1 MGGTSN
7 APAGLDSASSH
18 LEATMLPV
26 GPVLRRRTVLGL
38 AMIAALAASA
48 PAPVRAQSDYPSR
61 PITLIVPFPA
71 GGQSDLVARL
81 VTSKMIPKLGQQI
94 VVENRGGAGGN
105 IAAGAAA
112 KAEPD
117 GYTLFLGF
125 VGTHGMNSALY
136 KKLPYDP
143 VKDFAPISL
152 LNITPLVLVV
162 HPDFPARSVQELIDL
177 AKADPGKYSYA
188 SSGNGTPLH
197 LSAELLKLMAGI
209 DLVHVPYK
217 GAAPALIDVIGGH
230 VPLMFDNLPPSLE
243 HIRSG
248 KLRALGVTT
257 KDRASSVPELPTIAE
272 TVPGYE
278 TYSWNAL
285 FAPAGTPRPII
296 DRLNAAAL
304 AALADPEVTAKLK
317 ELSIESVGSTPE
329 ELAAHVQ
336 AELAKWGPVVRST
349 GAQL

>member
-1 MGGTSN
+1 MSPSGS
-7 APAGLDSASSH
+7 L
-18 LEATMLPV
+18 
-26 GPVLRRRTVLGL
+26 LRRRTVLALG
-38 AMIAALAASA
+38 AAVALAAGMPP
-48 PAPVRAQSDYPSR
+48 PAGAQDDYPNR
-61 PITLIVPFPA
+61 LITLIVPFPA

-81 VTSKMIPKLGQQI
+81 VTSKMVGKLGQQI

-105 IAAGAAA
+105 IAAGSAAR
-112 KAEPD
+112 AEPD

-125 VGTHGMNSALY
+125 VGTHGMNPALY

-152 LNITPLVLVV
+152 LNTTPLVLVV
-162 HPDFPARSVQELIDL
+162 NPDFPAKSVQELIDL
-177 AKADPGKYSYA
+177 AKANPGQYSYA
-188 SSGNGTPLH
+188 SSGNGTPIH
-197 LSAELLKLMAGI
+197 LSGELFKSMAGV

-217 GAAPALIDVIGGH
+217 GAAPALVDVVAGH

-257 KDRASSVPELPTIAE
+257 KERVPFVPELPTIAE
-272 TVPGYE
+272 TLPGYE

-285 FAPAGTPRPII
+285 FAPAGTPKPII

-304 AALADPEVTAKLK
+304 AALADPGIAARLK
-317 ELSIESVGSTPE
+317 DLSTTVVGSTPE
-329 ELAAHVQ
+329 QLAAHVQ
-336 AELAKWGPVVRST
+336 AELTKWAPVVKAS
-349 GAQL
+349 GAQLD

>member
-1 MGGTSN
+1 MLTLS
-7 APAGLDSASSH
+7 PALC
-18 LEATMLPV
+18 
-26 GPVLRRRTVLGL
+26 RRALLGL
-38 AMIAALAASA
+38 AAAATLAASA
-48 PAPVRAQSDYPSR
+48 PASAESDYPNR

-71 GGQSDLVARL
+71 GGQSDLIARL
-81 VTSKMIPKLGQQI
+81 VTAKMTPKLGQQI

-112 KAEPD
+112 RAEPD

-125 VGTHGMNSALY
+125 VGTHGMNPALY

-143 VKDFAPISL
+143 VEDFAPISL
-152 LNITPLVLVV
+152 LNITPLVLEV
-162 HPDFPARSVQELIDL
+162 HPDFPAKTVQELIDL
-177 AKADPGKYSYA
+177 AKANPGEFSYA
-188 SSGNGTPLH
+188 SSGNGTPIH
-197 LSAELLKLMAGI
+197 LSGELFKSMVGI

-217 GAAPALIDVIGGH
+217 GAAPALVDVIGGH
-230 VPLMFDNLPPSLE
+230 VPIMFDNLAPSLE

-257 KDRASSVPELPTIAE
+257 KERAPSMPDLPTIAE
-272 TVPGYE
+272 TVPGFE

-285 FAPAGTPRPII
+285 FAPAGTPKEII
-296 DRLNAAAL
+296 DQLNAAAL

-317 ELSIESVGSTPE
+317 ELSIKAVGSTPE

-336 AELAKWGPVVRST
+336 AELTRWAPIVKAS
-349 GAQL
+349 GAQLD